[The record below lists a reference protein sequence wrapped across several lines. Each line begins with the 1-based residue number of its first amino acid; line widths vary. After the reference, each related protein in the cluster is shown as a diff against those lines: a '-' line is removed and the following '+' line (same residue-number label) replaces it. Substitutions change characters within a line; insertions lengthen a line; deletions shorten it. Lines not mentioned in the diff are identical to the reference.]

1 MSAPAEFVEVDRKV
15 VKWYLVPVTPPP
27 PTPTPVPT
35 PTPTPV
41 PPIKWER
48 VAISALVGALVGALG
63 YGVSKKGWVGALSGI
78 AGAGLTY
85 FLVPLPEG

>member
-1 MSAPAEFVEVDRKV
+1 MSAPAEFAEVDRKV

-27 PTPTPVPT
+27 PIPT
-35 PTPTPV
+35 PTPTPTLV

-63 YGVSKKGWVGALSGI
+63 YGVTKKGWVGALSGI

>member
-27 PTPTPVPT
+27 A
-35 PTPTPV
+35 

-63 YGVSKKGWVGALSGI
+63 YGVTKKGWVGALSGI

-85 FLVPLPEG
+85 FLVPLPEAVAKS